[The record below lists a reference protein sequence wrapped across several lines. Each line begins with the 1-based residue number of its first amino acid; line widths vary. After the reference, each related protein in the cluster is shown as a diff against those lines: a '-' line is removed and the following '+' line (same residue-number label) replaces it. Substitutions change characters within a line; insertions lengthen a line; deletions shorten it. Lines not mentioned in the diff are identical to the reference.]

1 MGSPLASFDTDSH
14 RTYFLIT
21 IPCHPDFVSKKMP
34 LSNDTDTINDT
45 INDKQ
50 RRERLQTLISLIRQ
64 GEVVSAKEMAIAL
77 SVSTPTVWRDIK
89 TLRELGIKVNTRDK
103 WTVDDSLNDTVNNT
117 VNDTLNDTVESKI
130 KTK

>member
-1 MGSPLASFDTDSH
+1 M
-14 RTYFLIT
+14 
-21 IPCHPDFVSKKMP
+21 
-34 LSNDTDTINDT
+34 
-45 INDKQ
+45 
-50 RRERLQTLISLIRQ
+50 ISLIRK

-103 WTVDDSLNDTVNNT
+103 WTVDDSLNDTVG
-117 VNDTLNDTVESKI
+117 DTLNDTVESKI

>member
-1 MGSPLASFDTDSH
+1 
-14 RTYFLIT
+14 
-21 IPCHPDFVSKKMP
+21 MP